1 MIRKNINIVID
12 CFQIKGKNIIIF
24 GHKSKMS
31 LYIPLAW
38 TETLNGL
45 TISGGVNISST
56 QLSHKSSEVASAN
69 KNRGS
74 SAFLQQK
81 LVGHSRILRGTC
93 SDTVI
98 EKDSDWSF
106 LSPLM
111 GFQRFR
117 KLYES
122 KRCTRKHKRQNRKL
136 KMSDIPCAKIPRK
149 SQIFVTIRKNIKMV
163 IACFQIKVK
172 SKITL

>member
-1 MIRKNINIVID
+1 M
-12 CFQIKGKNIIIF
+12 
-24 GHKSKMS
+24 
-31 LYIPLAW
+31 
-38 TETLNGL
+38 
-45 TISGGVNISST
+45 NISST

-81 LVGHSRILRGTC
+81 LVGHSRILRGTR

-98 EKDSDWSF
+98 EKDSDCSF

-163 IACFQIKVK
+163 IACFQIKGK
-172 SKITL
+172 SKITFEKGTLDCKLLFRYMQINMPQIQNKSLFKPLA

>member
-1 MIRKNINIVID
+1 M
-12 CFQIKGKNIIIF
+12 
-24 GHKSKMS
+24 
-31 LYIPLAW
+31 
-38 TETLNGL
+38 

-81 LVGHSRILRGTC
+81 LVGHSRTLRGTR

-98 EKDSDWSF
+98 EKDSDCSF
-106 LSPLM
+106 LFPLM

-136 KMSDIPCAKIPRK
+136 KMSDIPCAKIPRYVPMSLQHQK
-149 SQIFVTIRKNIKMV
+149 WHFISSKLRWRHNFNEVSSMKHWGE
-163 IACFQIKVK
+163 VK
-172 SKITL
+172 DLLY